1 MLNTFLNLIMWPS
14 LQPWKFFL
22 LSLTDLP
29 KKPSPTTIDA
39 VYASILLHENL
50 QWKISGRGLITS
62 IYTHCHRAINQADI
76 KKNAVEFHDWLK
88 AGDTF
93 KETNNVLKFSQVSV
107 THITLLPKV
116 IYLGLTV
123 LQLLLNGHHCLV
135 GLTG

>member
-1 MLNTFLNLIMWPS
+1 MTLPSALKIFLAEHNRLTKEGVSYYYRCGICFNS
-14 LQPWKFFL
+14 VAWKL
-22 LSLTDLP
+22 V
-29 KKPSPTTIDA
+29 K
-39 VYASILLHENL
+39 L
-50 QWKISGRGLITS
+50 QWRISGRSLITS

-116 IYLGLTV
+116 IYLCLTV

>member
-1 MLNTFLNLIMWPS
+1 MTLPSALKIFLAELNRLTKEAVSYNYRCGICFNS
-14 LQPWKFFL
+14 VAWKFAVEDFWKGL
-22 LSLTDLP
+22 DNINIYSLSQ
-29 KKPSPTTIDA
+29 S
-39 VYASILLHENL
+39 Y
-50 QWKISGRGLITS
+50 QSGR
-62 IYTHCHRAINQADI
+62 HK